1 MSTSRSNDAGVLVI
15 YPPDIPQ
22 AVHSVVGAD
31 VGISLKISDQVADG
45 LGATVRVDPIAS
57 GTVTPG
63 DVIQLFRVGE
73 SALLDSQIIYDVNA
87 VIFLRIPNGR
97 LSFDLVNQLFFNIVR
112 GSQNIARSLD
122 LTALYN
128 KIRPGLKDKQPTVEG
143 HSELNLLLPDEI
155 LKGVGADFSSAQV
168 CVSYPYCR
176 AHDVITLKCNASLLH
191 YTVKPTEAPPPPNP
205 GSAVPITVC
214 FLVTRAFLDSAKRAD
229 QTLEFVFTVTDQLG
243 NTVDPDALWSAS
255 QIVDEN
261 LDGTRFAP
269 LIFRENQT
277 DSGDVSEIVDLEK
290 LGKNPLLLIVFTTD
304 NRLRSGDIIRAT
316 FLSEVAGQPNVVV
329 EGKIEADDFGQLK
342 PVILPVANDKVISG
356 DAVSASYEVWRNG
369 VLIGISSTATA
380 RVVGEGLPELQPPRL
395 QKSVDG
401 VFDPTD
407 PANLQGAN
415 GQVEVLGFQ
424 PGDTVR
430 LIVEGAPGA
439 GSPVFEAKSL
449 NANSRANFPLG
460 LAFVAANRGKS
471 VKLHFLLL
479 RNGRIFESP
488 SLSVFISEAP
498 SLVVPLVIGSR
509 GTTVRYWSNKGSSRF
524 LSALDPVSLQPLE
537 TVWQYEGDS
546 QQFRGQRFDDLQP
559 QRLLRVGSA
568 GYQVV
573 LQRSNIFGNG
583 WGDPATP
590 REGHAVLV
598 ALRDSASLVAWGDR
612 GYGGILPPAIAALRD
627 ITEVFGGARA
637 IAALRAN
644 GSVVGW
650 GDAGFGGVV
659 SAEVSRLT
667 DVIKVTPGGYG
678 FAVIRA
684 NGQVQAWGDAR
695 FGGAVPAAIAGL
707 RNVVSVFATVSA
719 FVALLANGQIV
730 AWGDARFGAALPA
743 EIAALRDI
751 VAVTCNHNACVAL
764 RANGTVVGWGEGR
777 SGGDVPAD
785 IARLSNIVDVTS
797 SGSSFAVRLSSGRVA
812 AWGNPA
818 AGGLVPSS
826 ISAYTNVIEIIGGG
840 YGFAVRLDTNRIDT
854 WGDQDQGGRVP
865 DAVARRDDIVQI
877 ASTNG
882 AYAVLYADGTAD
894 AFGNPLW
901 GGDVRS
907 VASQLTGVRAI
918 IGNAQAFAFLT
929 ADRRVVTAG
938 LAGGGGNSDGV
949 QNQLLRQL
957 SYHLG

>member
-1 MSTSRSNDAGVLVI
+1 M
-15 YPPDIPQ
+15 
-22 AVHSVVGAD
+22 
-31 VGISLKISDQVADG
+31 
-45 LGATVRVDPIAS
+45 
-57 GTVTPG
+57 
-63 DVIQLFRVGE
+63 GE
-73 SALLDSQIIYDVNA
+73 SALLDSQIISDVNE

-97 LSFDLVNQLFFNIVR
+97 LSFDLVNLLFFNIVR

-277 DSGDVSEIVDLEK
+277 DSGDISEIVDLEK

-356 DAVSASYEVWRNG
+356 DAVSANYEVWRNG

-415 GQVEVLGFQ
+415 GQVEFLGHQ

-460 LAFVAANRGKS
+460 LAFIAANRGKS

-546 QQFRGQRFDDLQP
+546 QLFRGQRFDDVQP

-573 LQRSNIFGNG
+573 LQRANIFGNG

-590 REGHAVLV
+590 REEHAVLV

-678 FAVIRA
+678 FAVVRA

-764 RANGTVVGWGEGR
+764 RANGTVVGWGEGQ
-777 SGGDVPAD
+777 SGGEIPAD

-818 AGGLVPSS
+818 AGGLVPSR

-840 YGFAVRLDTNRIDT
+840 YGFAVRRKDNRIDT

-865 DAVARRDDIVQI
+865 DAVALRDDIVQI

-907 VASQLTGVRAI
+907 VAGQLTGVRSI
-918 IGNAQAFAFLT
+918 TGNAQAFAFLT

-938 LAGGGGNSDGV
+938 LAGGGGDSDAV
-949 QNQLLRQL
+949 QDQLLRQL
-957 SYHLG
+957 SYYLG